1 MFVKT
6 VTYTDFDGN
15 VRTEDFLF
23 NFTKQ
28 EIAEM
33 ELTTDGGMAKMI
45 ERITKAKSQKELIQL
60 FKKLVLDAYGQK
72 SDDGK
77 HFVKNDKIR
86 EDFAST
92 QAFSDIY
99 MELVTNADKASEFF
113 NAIVPKEKSDKLSV
127 AE

>member
-33 ELTTDGGMAKMI
+33 ELTTDGGMGKMI